1 MEQASSSW
9 VYLIAAASGWLIAQ
23 LLKYVFYAYKTKN
36 FRDISWLYQSG
47 GMPSSHAAIAV
58 ALATIIGLK
67 DGIESGIFAV
77 TVVLAAI
84 VMYDAMQVRRSS
96 GEQGVAL
103 KQLLEKA
110 KISHTPHHALGHTP
124 LEVAAGA
131 IVGFV
136 ISIVV
141 AFFIT

>member
-9 VYLIAAASGWLIAQ
+9 AYLIAAVSGWLVAQ
-23 LLKYVFYAYKTKN
+23 LLKYIFYTYKNKN
-36 FRDISWLYQSG
+36 FKDLSLLYQSG
-47 GMPSSHAAIAV
+47 GMPSSHSAITV

-110 KISHTPHHALGHTP
+110 NISPTPHHALGHTP

-131 IVGFV
+131 GVGFV
-136 ISIVV
+136 TSIIV